1 MNERMK
7 SKVWM
12 LFAALCMAL
21 AVNAKDI
28 KTVVFKTSPE
38 MQCANC
44 ENKIKSNLRFEKGVK
59 EIVTNLTT
67 KEVTI
72 TYDADKTTVD
82 NLIAGFAKIKYTAT
96 VATGKAC
103 DKSNCCKEKKG
114 ECKSDSC
121 CAAKKQG
128 ACCKDKAKDGK
139 APCCKD
145 KAKDGKSSCC
155 KQGEK
160 KAQKVDGQSGAT
172 KK

>member
-1 MNERMK
+1 MK

-12 LFAALCMAL
+12 LFAALCLAL
-21 AVNAKDI
+21 AANAKDI
-28 KTVVFKTSPE
+28 KTVVFKTVPE

-67 KEVTI
+67 KEVII

-82 NLIAGFAKIKYTAT
+82 KLVEGFAKINYKAT

-103 DKSNCCKEKKG
+103 DKGNCCKGEKG

-121 CAAKKQG
+121 SAAKKQG
-128 ACCKDKAKDGK
+128 ACCQG
-139 APCCKD
+139 

-155 KQGEK
+155 KDGGK
-160 KAQKVDGQSGAT
+160 KASKVDAQSGAT